1 MIGALGAEIDR
12 LEAEIRQL
20 VPGIR
25 HIDLVRC
32 RWHVTFRAYVQ
43 YLLAEFASLRC
54 LNADPI
60 MQETDRGRHDK
71 GPHGKIGLYTVEAD
85 AP

>member
-1 MIGALGAEIDR
+1 MLLSE
-12 LEAEIRQL
+12 
-20 VPGIR
+20 
-25 HIDLVRC
+25 HI
-32 RWHVTFRAYVQ
+32 YI
-43 YLLAEFASLRC
+43 YLLAGTLATLRC
-54 LNADPI
+54 LNANPI